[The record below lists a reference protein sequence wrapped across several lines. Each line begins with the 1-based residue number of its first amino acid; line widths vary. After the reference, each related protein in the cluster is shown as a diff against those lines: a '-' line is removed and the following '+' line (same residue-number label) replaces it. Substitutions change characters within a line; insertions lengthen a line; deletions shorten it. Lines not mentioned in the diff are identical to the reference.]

1 MTSGAA
7 AGEQWG
13 WLGVRIRDLTEQETE
28 ELTKRLGIR
37 EGYGV
42 LIAQV
47 MKDTPAEAAG
57 LRDGDLVVAIDGR
70 PIVETRALQ
79 RVVGA
84 APAGRVVALVVLRER
99 DRQELRVQVG
109 RMPPDVVADR
119 LTFEFGFYVRDA
131 AEERAGAPARCS
143 GAGGGG
149 RCRAELGR
157 ARGTARRGS
166 DPGGE
171 RRRGGDGGELPPP
184 DSRPLSEGFAAAAR
198 RARRRGLDADPAA
211 RAAVEPVMKR
221 LHVLVVED
229 DETLRDL
236 LGQVLRRWGYETVV
250 VPTGSGAVELL
261 ETQLFEV
268 AVLDIHLPEMDG
280 VELLRHLKRHDP
292 SIEVL
297 MMTGDP
303 TVATAV
309 ETLKLG
315 AYDYLTKPLILEE
328 LRHLLD
334 HILERRLLRQEVNA
348 LRSRLGEQLRV
359 SELVGVSPAMEA
371 VKDMIVR
378 VAPADSPVLIEGES
392 GTGKELV
399 AAAIHRLSAR
409 ASGPFIT
416 VNCGAVPS
424 DLLESEFFGHVRGA
438 FSGAVA
444 DTLGLFRSA
453 HGGTIFLDEVA
464 ELPPPLQVK
473 LLRVLQEKDVR
484 PVGSTRSYSV
494 DTRVIAATNKNL
506 DAAIKDGSLRQD
518 LFYRLNVVR
527 IHVPPLRE
535 RKPDVPALVTAFI
548 RMFNQRFNRE
558 IKGIA
563 PDAMA
568 ALHAYEFPGNVRELE
583 NLIERAYALGARDQI
598 RLADLP
604 ALGGTVKER
613 AGSGGARPPW
623 PRARAPCRRSPRR
636 SGSSSCARWSFIGAI
651 APRPRARW
659 DSRVARCIGGS
670 RSTASAE
677 SRRPA
682 KVTGRP

>member
-1 MTSGAA
+1 
-7 AGEQWG
+7 
-13 WLGVRIRDLTEQETE
+13 
-28 ELTKRLGIR
+28 
-37 EGYGV
+37 
-42 LIAQV
+42 
-47 MKDTPAEAAG
+47 
-57 LRDGDLVVAIDGR
+57 
-70 PIVETRALQ
+70 
-79 RVVGA
+79 
-84 APAGRVVALVVLRER
+84 
-99 DRQELRVQVG
+99 
-109 RMPPDVVADR
+109 
-119 LTFEFGFYVRDA
+119 
-131 AEERAGAPARCS
+131 
-143 GAGGGG
+143 
-149 RCRAELGR
+149 
-157 ARGTARRGS
+157 
-166 DPGGE
+166 
-171 RRRGGDGGELPPP
+171 
-184 DSRPLSEGFAAAAR
+184 
-198 RARRRGLDADPAA
+198 
-211 RAAVEPVMKR
+211 MKR
-221 LHVLVVED
+221 LHILVVED
-229 DETLRDL
+229 DDTLREL
-236 LGQVLRRWGYETVV
+236 LAEVLRGWGYQAVV
-250 VPTGSGAVELL
+250 VPSGARAVELL

-268 AVLDIHLPEMDG
+268 AVVDIHLPEMDG

-315 AYDYLTKPLILEE
+315 AYDYLTKPLVLEE

-348 LRSRLGEQLRV
+348 LRSRLGEQLRM
-359 SELVGVSPAMEA
+359 SELVSVSPAMEA
-371 VKDMIVR
+371 VKGMIVR

-409 ASGPFIT
+409 AAGPFIT

-464 ELPPPLQVK
+464 ELPPTLQVK

-506 DAAIKDGSLRQD
+506 ETAIKDGSLRQD

-527 IHVPPLRE
+527 IHVPALRE
-535 RKPDVPALVTAFI
+535 RKPDVPALVTAFV
-548 RMFNQRFNRE
+548 RQFNQRFSRE

-568 ALHAYEFPGNVRELE
+568 ALLAYEFPG
-583 NLIERAYALGARDQI
+583 Q
-598 RLADLP
+598 
-604 ALGGTVKER
+604 R
-613 AGSGGARPPW
+613 AGAGEPDRARVRARRPRSDPARGPAGAGRRGLRRAGGARCRRRVAAASGAVPTLAQAE
-623 PRARAPCRRSPRR
+623 RDLILRALDIHGNDRAKAARALGLSSRTLYRRLKEY
-636 SGSSSCARWSFIGAI
+636 GIN
-651 APRPRARW
+651 
-659 DSRVARCIGGS
+659 
-670 RSTASAE
+670 
-677 SRRPA
+677 
-682 KVTGRP
+682 

>member
-1 MTSGAA
+1 
-7 AGEQWG
+7 
-13 WLGVRIRDLTEQETE
+13 
-28 ELTKRLGIR
+28 
-37 EGYGV
+37 
-42 LIAQV
+42 
-47 MKDTPAEAAG
+47 
-57 LRDGDLVVAIDGR
+57 
-70 PIVETRALQ
+70 
-79 RVVGA
+79 
-84 APAGRVVALVVLRER
+84 
-99 DRQELRVQVG
+99 
-109 RMPPDVVADR
+109 
-119 LTFEFGFYVRDA
+119 
-131 AEERAGAPARCS
+131 
-143 GAGGGG
+143 
-149 RCRAELGR
+149 
-157 ARGTARRGS
+157 
-166 DPGGE
+166 
-171 RRRGGDGGELPPP
+171 
-184 DSRPLSEGFAAAAR
+184 
-198 RARRRGLDADPAA
+198 
-211 RAAVEPVMKR
+211 MKR

-229 DETLRDL
+229 DETLREL
-236 LGQVLRRWGYETVV
+236 LAQVLRGWGYHTVV
-250 VPTGSGAVELL
+250 VASGRRAVELL

-280 VELLRHLKRHDP
+280 VELLRRLKRHDP

-334 HILERRLLRQEVNA
+334 HILERRLLRQEVNT
-348 LRSRLGEQLRV
+348 LRSRLGEQLRM

-371 VKDMIVR
+371 VKGMIVR

-409 ASGPFIT
+409 AGGPFIT

-464 ELPPPLQVK
+464 ELRPALQVK
-473 LLRVLQEKDVR
+473 LLRVLQERDVR

-494 DTRVIAATNKNL
+494 DTRVIAATNKDL
-506 DAAIKDGSLRQD
+506 ETAIKDGSLRQD

-548 RMFNQRFNRE
+548 RQFNQRFSRE

-563 PDAMA
+563 PEAMA
-568 ALHAYEFPGNVRELE
+568 ALLAYDFRGNVRELE
-583 NLIERAYALGARDQI
+583 NLIERAYALGAREEI
-598 RLADLP
+598 RLVDLP
-604 ALGGTVKER
+604 ALGGAVPSEPLPAAPGMVAPAGGLVPTLAQAER
-613 AGSGGARPPW
+613 DLILRALDLHGNDRAKA
-623 PRARAPCRRSPRR
+623 ARAL
-636 SGSSSCARWSFIGAI
+636 GLSSRTLYLRLKEYG
-651 APRPRARW
+651 
-659 DSRVARCIGGS
+659 VN
-670 RSTASAE
+670 
-677 SRRPA
+677 
-682 KVTGRP
+682 

>member
-1 MTSGAA
+1 
-7 AGEQWG
+7 
-13 WLGVRIRDLTEQETE
+13 
-28 ELTKRLGIR
+28 
-37 EGYGV
+37 
-42 LIAQV
+42 
-47 MKDTPAEAAG
+47 
-57 LRDGDLVVAIDGR
+57 
-70 PIVETRALQ
+70 
-79 RVVGA
+79 
-84 APAGRVVALVVLRER
+84 
-99 DRQELRVQVG
+99 
-109 RMPPDVVADR
+109 
-119 LTFEFGFYVRDA
+119 
-131 AEERAGAPARCS
+131 
-143 GAGGGG
+143 
-149 RCRAELGR
+149 
-157 ARGTARRGS
+157 
-166 DPGGE
+166 
-171 RRRGGDGGELPPP
+171 
-184 DSRPLSEGFAAAAR
+184 
-198 RARRRGLDADPAA
+198 
-211 RAAVEPVMKR
+211 MKR

-229 DETLRDL
+229 DETLREL
-236 LGQVLRRWGYETVV
+236 LGEVLRGWGYQTVV
-250 VPTGSGAVELL
+250 VSSGGRALELL

-268 AVLDIHLPEMDG
+268 AVVDIHLPEMDG

-371 VKDMIVR
+371 MKGMIVR

-409 ASGPFIT
+409 ANGPFIT

-453 HGGTIFLDEVA
+453 HGGTIFLDEIA
-464 ELPPPLQVK
+464 ELPPALQVK

-484 PVGSTRSYSV
+484 PVGSTRSFSV

-527 IHVPPLRE
+527 LQVPPLRE

-548 RMFNQRFNRE
+548 RLFNQRFNRD

-568 ALHAYEFPGNVRELE
+568 ALHAYDFPGNVRELE
-583 NLIERAYALGARDQI
+583 NLIERAYALGAREQI

-604 ALGGTVKER
+604 ALGGTSREELVAMAPAALAATGGVVPTLAQAER
-613 AGSGGARPPW
+613 ELILRALELHRNDRAKA
-623 PRARAPCRRSPRR
+623 ARALGLSSRTLYRRLKEYGIS
-636 SGSSSCARWSFIGAI
+636 
-651 APRPRARW
+651 
-659 DSRVARCIGGS
+659 
-670 RSTASAE
+670 
-677 SRRPA
+677 
-682 KVTGRP
+682 

>member
-1 MTSGAA
+1 
-7 AGEQWG
+7 
-13 WLGVRIRDLTEQETE
+13 
-28 ELTKRLGIR
+28 
-37 EGYGV
+37 
-42 LIAQV
+42 
-47 MKDTPAEAAG
+47 
-57 LRDGDLVVAIDGR
+57 
-70 PIVETRALQ
+70 
-79 RVVGA
+79 
-84 APAGRVVALVVLRER
+84 
-99 DRQELRVQVG
+99 
-109 RMPPDVVADR
+109 
-119 LTFEFGFYVRDA
+119 
-131 AEERAGAPARCS
+131 
-143 GAGGGG
+143 
-149 RCRAELGR
+149 
-157 ARGTARRGS
+157 
-166 DPGGE
+166 
-171 RRRGGDGGELPPP
+171 
-184 DSRPLSEGFAAAAR
+184 
-198 RARRRGLDADPAA
+198 
-211 RAAVEPVMKR
+211 MKR

-229 DETLRDL
+229 DDTLRDL
-236 LGQVLRRWGYETVV
+236 LGEVLRGWGYQAVV
-250 VPTGSGAVELL
+250 VPSGSRAVELL

-268 AVLDIHLPEMDG
+268 AILDIHLPEMDG

-315 AYDYLTKPLILEE
+315 AYDYLTKPLVLEE

-348 LRSRLGEQLRV
+348 LRSRLGEQLRM
-359 SELVGVSPAMEA
+359 SELVSVSPAMEA
-371 VKDMIVR
+371 VKGMIVR

-409 ASGPFIT
+409 ANGPFIT

-464 ELPPPLQVK
+464 ELPPALQVK
-473 LLRVLQEKDVR
+473 LLRVLQERDVR

-506 DAAIKDGSLRQD
+506 ETAIKDGSLRQD

-527 IHVPPLRE
+527 IHVPALRE

-548 RMFNQRFNRE
+548 RQFNQRFSRE

-568 ALHAYEFPGNVRELE
+568 ALLAYDFPGNVRELE

-598 RLADLP
+598 RLVDLP
-604 ALGGTVKER
+604 ALGGVAPPEPVAAVPVA
-613 AGSGGARPPW
+613 AGSASGAVPTLAQAERDLIL
-623 PRARAPCRRSPRR
+623 RALDLHGNDRAKAARALGLSSRTLYRRLKEY
-636 SGSSSCARWSFIGAI
+636 GIN
-651 APRPRARW
+651 
-659 DSRVARCIGGS
+659 
-670 RSTASAE
+670 
-677 SRRPA
+677 
-682 KVTGRP
+682 

>member
-1 MTSGAA
+1 M
-7 AGEQWG
+7 
-13 WLGVRIRDLTEQETE
+13 I
-28 ELTKRLGIR
+28 
-37 EGYGV
+37 
-42 LIAQV
+42 
-47 MKDTPAEAAG
+47 
-57 LRDGDLVVAIDGR
+57 
-70 PIVETRALQ
+70 
-79 RVVGA
+79 
-84 APAGRVVALVVLRER
+84 
-99 DRQELRVQVG
+99 
-109 RMPPDVVADR
+109 
-119 LTFEFGFYVRDA
+119 
-131 AEERAGAPARCS
+131 
-143 GAGGGG
+143 
-149 RCRAELGR
+149 
-157 ARGTARRGS
+157 
-166 DPGGE
+166 
-171 RRRGGDGGELPPP
+171 
-184 DSRPLSEGFAAAAR
+184 
-198 RARRRGLDADPAA
+198 
-211 RAAVEPVMKR
+211 KR
-221 LHVLVVED
+221 LHILVVED
-229 DETLRDL
+229 DDTLRDL
-236 LGQVLRRWGYETVV
+236 LAEVLRGWGYQAMV
-250 VPTGSGAVELL
+250 VPSGARAIELL

-268 AVLDIHLPEMDG
+268 AVVDIHLPEMDG
-280 VELLRHLKRHDP
+280 VEILRHLKRHDP

-315 AYDYLTKPLILEE
+315 AYDYLTKPLVLEE

-348 LRSRLGEQLRV
+348 LRSRLGEQLRM
-359 SELVGVSPAMEA
+359 SELVSVSPAMEA
-371 VKDMIVR
+371 LKGMIVR

-409 ASGPFIT
+409 AAGPFIT

-464 ELPPPLQVK
+464 ELPPTLQVK

-506 DAAIKDGSLRQD
+506 ETAIKDGSLRQD

-527 IHVPPLRE
+527 IHVPALRE
-535 RKPDVPALVTAFI
+535 RKPDVPALVTAFV
-548 RMFNQRFNRE
+548 RQFNQRFSRE

-568 ALHAYEFPGNVRELE
+568 ALLAYEFPGNVRELE

-598 RLADLP
+598 RLVDLP
-604 ALGGTVKER
+604 ALGGPAPVAPAAPMPASVVAASGVVPTLAQAER
-613 AGSGGARPPW
+613 DLILRALDIHGNDRAKA
-623 PRARAPCRRSPRR
+623 ARALGLSSRTLYRRLKEY
-636 SGSSSCARWSFIGAI
+636 GIN
-651 APRPRARW
+651 
-659 DSRVARCIGGS
+659 
-670 RSTASAE
+670 
-677 SRRPA
+677 
-682 KVTGRP
+682 

>member
-1 MTSGAA
+1 
-7 AGEQWG
+7 
-13 WLGVRIRDLTEQETE
+13 
-28 ELTKRLGIR
+28 
-37 EGYGV
+37 
-42 LIAQV
+42 
-47 MKDTPAEAAG
+47 
-57 LRDGDLVVAIDGR
+57 
-70 PIVETRALQ
+70 
-79 RVVGA
+79 
-84 APAGRVVALVVLRER
+84 
-99 DRQELRVQVG
+99 
-109 RMPPDVVADR
+109 
-119 LTFEFGFYVRDA
+119 
-131 AEERAGAPARCS
+131 
-143 GAGGGG
+143 
-149 RCRAELGR
+149 
-157 ARGTARRGS
+157 
-166 DPGGE
+166 
-171 RRRGGDGGELPPP
+171 
-184 DSRPLSEGFAAAAR
+184 
-198 RARRRGLDADPAA
+198 
-211 RAAVEPVMKR
+211 MKR

-229 DETLRDL
+229 DETLREL
-236 LGQVLRRWGYETVV
+236 LAEVLRGWGYQAVV
-250 VPTGSGAVELL
+250 VPSGARAVELL

-268 AVLDIHLPEMDG
+268 AVVDIHLPEMDG

-334 HILERRLLRQEVNA
+334 HILERRLLRQEVNT
-348 LRSRLGEQLRV
+348 LRSRLGEQLRM

-371 VKDMIVR
+371 VKGMIVR

-409 ASGPFIT
+409 GGGPFIT

-464 ELPPPLQVK
+464 ELPTALQVK

-484 PVGSTRSYSV
+484 PVGSARSYSV

-506 DAAIKDGSLRQD
+506 ETAIKDGSLRQD

-527 IHVPPLRE
+527 IHVPALRE
-535 RKPDVPALVTAFI
+535 RKQDVPALVTAFI
-548 RMFNQRFNRE
+548 RQFNQRFGRE

-568 ALHAYEFPGNVRELE
+568 ALLAYDFPGNVRELE
-583 NLIERAYALGARDQI
+583 NLIERAYALGARDEV
-598 RLADLP
+598 RLVDLP
-604 ALGGTVKER
+604 ALIGAVPTDPAPTAQGIAAPT
-613 AGSGGARPPW
+613 GGAVPTLAQAERDLIL
-623 PRARAPCRRSPRR
+623 RALEIHGNDRAKAARALGLSSRTLYRRLKEY
-636 SGSSSCARWSFIGAI
+636 GIN
-651 APRPRARW
+651 
-659 DSRVARCIGGS
+659 
-670 RSTASAE
+670 
-677 SRRPA
+677 
-682 KVTGRP
+682 

>member
-1 MTSGAA
+1 
-7 AGEQWG
+7 
-13 WLGVRIRDLTEQETE
+13 
-28 ELTKRLGIR
+28 
-37 EGYGV
+37 
-42 LIAQV
+42 
-47 MKDTPAEAAG
+47 
-57 LRDGDLVVAIDGR
+57 
-70 PIVETRALQ
+70 
-79 RVVGA
+79 
-84 APAGRVVALVVLRER
+84 
-99 DRQELRVQVG
+99 
-109 RMPPDVVADR
+109 
-119 LTFEFGFYVRDA
+119 
-131 AEERAGAPARCS
+131 
-143 GAGGGG
+143 
-149 RCRAELGR
+149 
-157 ARGTARRGS
+157 
-166 DPGGE
+166 
-171 RRRGGDGGELPPP
+171 
-184 DSRPLSEGFAAAAR
+184 
-198 RARRRGLDADPAA
+198 
-211 RAAVEPVMKR
+211 MKR
-221 LHVLVVED
+221 LHILVVED
-229 DETLRDL
+229 DDTLRDL
-236 LGQVLRRWGYETVV
+236 LAEVLRGWGYQAMV
-250 VPTGSGAVELL
+250 VPSGARAVELL

-268 AVLDIHLPEMDG
+268 AVVDIHLPEMDG
-280 VELLRHLKRHDP
+280 VEILRHLKRHDP

-315 AYDYLTKPLILEE
+315 AYDYLTKPLVLEE

-348 LRSRLGEQLRV
+348 LRSRLGEQLRM
-359 SELVGVSPAMEA
+359 SELVSVSPAMEA
-371 VKDMIVR
+371 LKGMIVR

-409 ASGPFIT
+409 AAGPFIT

-464 ELPPPLQVK
+464 ELPPTLQVK

-506 DAAIKDGSLRQD
+506 ETAIKDGSLRQD

-527 IHVPPLRE
+527 IHVPALRE
-535 RKPDVPALVTAFI
+535 RKPDVPALVTAFV
-548 RMFNQRFNRE
+548 RQFNQRFSRE

-568 ALHAYEFPGNVRELE
+568 ALLAYEFPGNVRELE

-598 RLADLP
+598 RLVDLP
-604 ALGGTVKER
+604 ALGGPAPGAPAAPMPASVVAASGVVPTLAQAER
-613 AGSGGARPPW
+613 DLILRALDIHGNDRAKA
-623 PRARAPCRRSPRR
+623 ARALGLSSRTLYRRLKEY
-636 SGSSSCARWSFIGAI
+636 GIN
-651 APRPRARW
+651 
-659 DSRVARCIGGS
+659 
-670 RSTASAE
+670 
-677 SRRPA
+677 
-682 KVTGRP
+682 